1 MHPNRAP
8 FMLCSL
14 AAALAACSG
23 GDTAPV
29 ASSPIASAPPS
40 VDKPYYQTKTPYA
53 PQQAAATYEA
63 PPSGYAA
70 VFTELVARHGSRGL
84 SGVKYDAALY
94 NIWQK
99 AAADGALTP
108 LGAQLGPDILKIMKA
123 NALLGYG
130 VDGIGTPGY
139 GNLSQLGIEEHRQ
152 LAVRM
157 RTRMAALF
165 DDVAA
170 HAAGAP
176 RQIVVVSSG
185 VDRAKDSAANFTK
198 SLVTTVPALAPLV
211 TLPPAPAPYPAGAPV
226 AQPAGTDRFT
236 LYFHALKAGTDLV
249 VDPAD
254 PHYRTYQDSQAYQAY
269 LKSPDYLAKINA
281 IATDANAKVVARTL
295 LERLFSKAFVDK
307 IDNGT
312 YTFANTG
319 SFSFVSADGKFAPT
333 VTGDGKTTVTGV
345 VDAASMLYNL
355 YVITPGMKNELDLD
369 FTRYVPSAQARY
381 MAYLQ
386 DWEDFYKQ
394 GPGFT
399 ESDGVTYRM
408 AQALQDDFFNEV
420 DAIEAGRLAHA
431 AKLRFTHAEI
441 IVPFASRM
449 GLKNVLVPLPKAQ
462 TYTYETSPW
471 RGEYVAPLAA
481 NMQWDVFR
489 NDAGKVVVR
498 MLYNEKETDF
508 KAECDG
514 AKIAPASHYYDYTRL
529 KACYGHVPAP

>member
-1 MHPNRAP
+1 MHPKFAP
-8 FMLCSL
+8 LVMCSL
-14 AAALAACSG
+14 AAALAACGG
-23 GDTAPV
+23 GDTAPA
-29 ASSPIASAPPS
+29 ASSPVASAPPAD
-40 VDKPYYQTKTPYA
+40 DKPYYQTKTPYA

-139 GNLSQLGIEEHRQ
+139 GNLSQLGINEHRQ

-170 HAAGAP
+170 HAASAP
-176 RQIVVVSSG
+176 RRIVVVSSG
-185 VDRAKDSAANFTK
+185 VDRARDSAANFTK
-198 SLVTTVPALAPLV
+198 SLVTTVPDLAPLV
-211 TLPPAPAPYPAGAPV
+211 T
-226 AQPAGTDRFT
+226 QPAGTDRFT
-236 LYFHALKAGTDLV
+236 LYFHALKEATDKV

-269 LKSPDYLAKINA
+269 LKSPDYLAKIGA
-281 IATDANAKVVARTL
+281 IATDANAKVVARAL

-319 SFSFVSADGKFAPT
+319 SYSFVSDDGKFAPT

-408 AQALQDDFFNEV
+408 AQALEDDFFDEV
-420 DAIEAGRLAHA
+420 DAIEAGRLANA

-462 TYTYETSPW
+462 TYTYENNPW

-489 NDAGKVVVR
+489 NDTGKVVVR

-529 KACYGHVPAP
+529 KACYGHVPAA

>member
-1 MHPNRAP
+1 MHPTFP
-8 FMLCSL
+8 TLVL
-14 AAALAACSG
+14 TPLALALLLAGCG
-23 GDTAPV
+23 GSDPVQAPQAASLPPV
-29 ASSPIASAPPS
+29 AT
-40 VDKPYYQTKTPYA
+40 VDDKPYYQTKTPYA
-53 PQQAAATYEA
+53 PQQDAATYEA
-63 PPSGYAA
+63 PPAGYAP

-84 SGVKYDAALY
+84 SGVKYDAAMY

-99 AAADGALTP
+99 AAADGALTA

-139 GNLSQLGIEEHRQ
+139 GNLSQLGINEHRQ

-157 RTRMAALF
+157 RARMAALF

-170 HAAGAP
+170 HAADAP

-185 VDRAKDSAANFTK
+185 VDRARDSAANFSK
-198 SLVTTVPALAPLV
+198 SLMSAAPALAPLV
-211 TLPPAPAPYPAGAPV
+211 TQPPGV
-226 AQPAGTDRFT
+226 DRYT
-236 LYFHALKAGTDLV
+236 LYFHALKDADKVT
-249 VDPAD
+249 DPAD
-254 PHYRTYQDSQAYQAY
+254 PHYQTYQDSLAYQAY
-269 LKSPDYLAKINA
+269 LKSADYQDKLAA
-281 IATDANAKVVARTL
+281 IPLDTRAKVVARAL
-295 LERLFSKAFVDK
+295 LERLFTKGFVDK

-319 SFSFVSADGKFAPT
+319 TYSFVSDDGKFAPT
-333 VTGDGKTTVTGV
+333 VTGDGKTTVASL

-355 YVITPGMKNELDLD
+355 YVITPGMKNELNFD
-369 FTRYVPSAQARY
+369 FTHYVPPGEAKY
-381 MAYLQ
+381 LAYLQ
-386 DWEDFYKQ
+386 DREDFYKQ
-394 GPGFT
+394 GPSFT
-399 ESDGVTYRM
+399 ESAGVTYKM

-420 DAIEAGRLAHA
+420 DAIEKGRLAHA

-441 IVPFASRM
+441 IIPFASRM
-449 GLKNVLVPLPKAQ
+449 GLKNVLAPLPKAQ
-462 TYTYETSPW
+462 TYTYENDPW

-489 NDAGKVVVR
+489 NGAGKVVVR

-514 AKIAPASHYYDYTRL
+514 AKVTPTSHYYDYSGL
-529 KACYGHVPAP
+529 KACYGHATAP